1 VKSAHKPVELGYI
14 SAVHGIKG
22 WVKVHSWTK
31 PMEAIFNYQP
41 WMLEKNAKPVNIV
54 DGRKQGKGL
63 AALLP
68 GYEDRD
74 QAARLVGQKIFCRR
88 EQLPAAGAG
97 EYYWFDLEGLE
108 VQTIKGELLG
118 RVDRMMETGAN
129 DVMVIQ
135 GDREHLV
142 PFVQG
147 QYVTRVDLEKGLIEV
162 DWDPDF

>member
-1 VKSAHKPVELGYI
+1 VKRADRKLALGYI
-14 SAVHGIKG
+14 SAVHGVKG
-22 WVKVHSWTK
+22 WVKVHSWTR

-41 WMLEKNAKPVNIV
+41 WLLGEDGKPVTII

-68 GYEDRD
+68 GFDDRD
-74 QAARLVGQKIFCRR
+74 RAMALVGQQIYVARD
-88 EQLPAAGAG
+88 QLPPTLEG
-97 EYYWFDLEGLE
+97 EYYWSDLEGLKVVTLEGE
-108 VQTIKGELLG
+108 VLG

-129 DVMVIQ
+129 DVMVVS
-135 GDREHLV
+135 GERERLI

-147 QYVTRVDLEKGLIEV
+147 QYVKRVDLDEELIEV